1 MSQEVQK
8 GEEEYYEWFDKAMG
22 IENTA
27 LYNGIG
33 YVEKYKVINNY
44 HKFYKTTDFL
54 KGSIVYDGHHYF
66 GLEMKYDLD
75 EDLVLLN
82 LKKGLRIVLLQLIK
96 SKVDSFIIDGHKFIN
111 IRDSLPNNPGISGF
125 YEVLLENQHLKLF
138 EKHKKKRFQKAGNNS
153 VYYEFKSRNV
163 MFLFYNQQYY
173 PLRNRKELVK
183 VFPEYKKEIEGLS
196 KKKFPKSNTR
206 DYLITLSNRI
216 SGLLAEDRKL
226 VQ

>member
-1 MSQEVQK
+1 MSQDVQK
-8 GEEEYYEWFDKAMG
+8 DEEEYYEWFDKAMG

-33 YVEKYKVINNY
+33 YIEKYKVINNY

-54 KGSIVYDGHHYF
+54 EGSIVYDGHHYF

-96 SKVDSFIIDGHKFIN
+96 NKVDSFIIDGHSFIN
-111 IRDSLPNNPGISGF
+111 IKDSLPNNPGISGF
-125 YEVLLENQHLKLF
+125 YEVLLENQNLKLF

-153 VYYEFKSRNV
+153 VYYEFKSRNTT
-163 MFLFYNQQYY
+163 FLFYDQQYY
-173 PLRNRKELVK
+173 PLRNRKDLVK
-183 VFPEYKKEIEGLS
+183 IFPEYKKEIEGLS

-216 SGLLAEDRKL
+216 SGLLVEDRKL